1 MSARAAQFDAET
13 GRSVPLSATQP
24 RSRGERRHEG
34 SREGRGA
41 HRARMGA
48 SEVEPTEVSISHK
61 KAYGKTSEKA
71 QLKISKARTH
81 GSHASS
87 SAVSE
92 SPQPSLDY
100 VTPHLS
106 ARNTQDYSTKSSS
119 SLYAGTTADSERT
132 KFMDNIP
139 GIPASEQLTQRGDRA
154 GRTLFPPP
162 SVSNYGQNATYPT
175 GLSSDVKS
183 LPRDTSNTSDLVFC
197 KAPTNR
203 HSKSVRVKDQAE
215 TEMQWNATQENSY
228 RPRDDQRNRPATNEF
243 HYSTRTRGRR
253 NKDGGSVVYN
263 DVKFSGS
270 SRQNVARRSTSTSY
284 SESPT
289 DSHGSSTESES
300 DISSSLDT
308 PLNNKRRRRI
318 RRKPSNKSIGSSVYG
333 DDNTSESENQSVSE
347 PSDTSSAA
355 YSQRKRRT
363 QFPSDEPSN
372 VVPLVSY
379 KELRSAANKIRSSSL
394 TSVSSLEGA
403 GLSGDPSRIQS
414 PLLSPKGTSIA
425 KVRKIQIRSFTSFAD
440 SRLNDKENQPQRRRS
455 TEERESFKIGGRSQT
470 ESSARDLSR
479 DRPPL
484 TRQGSESPS
493 LSKNPFSL
501 KSKPF
506 VRKSSKDSLFSD
518 SECNNTAPDR
528 GHANTVYDVPVA
540 QEQEARCNSAP
551 PAPMPIDTRES
562 RLHSNLP
569 DNGLASSRSAF
580 VPIKPNKRTINDHE
594 PSPPVAAPV
603 AFADSRP
610 EKGNS
615 LSADVLLQPV
625 PRHGNRPL
633 SIVQETDEF
642 LDIQED
648 DSYDVKK
655 VEKMSKKS
663 HLSRSS
669 PIRTSQDHRT
679 TSPSAEDTKSTLRRL
694 SYVRAQ
700 KNSAELPMQP
710 LAVPLSHNNSNSDSS
725 PSYSP
730 VSSSRRY
737 NSEGNSDTKRV
748 LKEFDPV
755 DPHEIMRAAA
765 PPVVAEGDLISF
777 DDENGGEVKE
787 PVKKRTKRISRPKI
801 PTILHVSGEEEE
813 GTNDLDHF
821 ETSRGMVEEG
831 NVSYN
836 KGKESKI
843 LFYIHETV
851 YTCTCDVIL
860 LVNYWTHLLTMVKR
874 SLHNGTPQHFQS
886 IDYFFQLS

>member
-1 MSARAAQFDAET
+1 M
-13 GRSVPLSATQP
+13 
-24 RSRGERRHEG
+24 
-34 SREGRGA
+34 
-41 HRARMGA
+41 
-48 SEVEPTEVSISHK
+48 EPTEVSISHK

-71 QLKISKARTH
+71 QLKISKAR
-81 GSHASS
+81 SHVSHVSS

-92 SPQPSLDY
+92 SSQPSLDY

-106 ARNTQDYSTKSSS
+106 GRNTQDYSPKSTS
-119 SLYAGTTADSERT
+119 SLYACTTADSERA
-132 KFMDNIP
+132 KFTDNIP

-162 SVSNYGQNATYPT
+162 SVSNYGQNVTYPS
-175 GLSSDVKS
+175 GLSSDVKG
-183 LPRDTSNTSDLVFC
+183 LPRDTINTSDLVFC

-203 HSKSVRVKDQAE
+203 HSKSVRGKSQVE

-243 HYSTRTRGRR
+243 HHSTRTRGRR

-289 DSHGSSTESES
+289 DSQGSSTESES

-308 PLNNKRRRRI
+308 PLKRRRRII

-333 DDNTSESENQSVSE
+333 DDNTSESENHSVSE
-347 PSDTSSAA
+347 VSDTNSVA

-363 QFPSDEPSN
+363 QFPSDEPSD
-372 VVPLVSY
+372 VAPLVSY
-379 KELRSAANKIRSSSL
+379 KELRTATNKIRSSSL

-403 GLSGDPSRIQS
+403 GLSGDTSRIQS
-414 PLLSPKGTSIA
+414 PLLSPKGTNIA

-455 TEERESFKIGGRSQT
+455 TEERESFKIRGRSQT
-470 ESSARDLSR
+470 ELSSRELSR

-501 KSKPF
+501 KSKQF

-518 SECNNTAPDR
+518 SECNNISPDR
-528 GHANTVYDVPVA
+528 GLSSSVYDVPVPR
-540 QEQEARCNSAP
+540 EQEARCNSAP
-551 PAPMPIDTRES
+551 PAPTPIDTRES

-569 DNGLASSRSAF
+569 DSGLASPRSAF
-580 VPIKPNKRTINDHE
+580 VPVKPNKRTINDHE

-603 AFADSRP
+603 EFADSRP

-615 LSADVLLQPV
+615 TSADVLLQPV

-642 LDIQED
+642 VDIQED
-648 DSYDVKK
+648 ESYEVRK

-679 TSPSAEDTKSTLRRL
+679 ASPSAEDTQSTLRRL

-710 LAVPLSHNNSNSDSS
+710 LAVPPLNNNSNSDSS
-725 PSYSP
+725 PSCSP
-730 VSSSRRY
+730 GPSSRRY
-737 NSEGNSDTKRV
+737 NLEENSDTKRV

-755 DPHEIMRAAA
+755 DPHKIMRIVA

-777 DDENGGEVKE
+777 DDENGEVKE

-801 PTILHVSGEEEE
+801 PTILSGEEEE
-813 GTNDLDHF
+813 GTNDVDHF
-821 ETSRGMVEEG
+821 ETSRGMVDEG
-831 NVSYN
+831 NVSYD
-836 KGKESKI
+836 KGKGLKSC
-843 LFYIHETV
+843 FYVTV
-851 YTCTCDVIL
+851 
-860 LVNYWTHLLTMVKR
+860 
-874 SLHNGTPQHFQS
+874 
-886 IDYFFQLS
+886 

>member
-1 MSARAAQFDAET
+1 MSTRAAQFDAET
-13 GRSVPLSATQP
+13 GRSVPPNATQA
-24 RSRGERRHEG
+24 RSRSERRYEG
-34 SREGRGA
+34 SRGA
-41 HRARMGA
+41 HRARTGA

-81 GSHASS
+81 GSHVSS

-92 SPQPSLDY
+92 SSHPSLDY

-106 ARNTQDYSTKSSS
+106 GRSIQDYSPKSSS
-119 SLYAGTTADSERT
+119 SLYASTTADSERT

-139 GIPASEQLTQRGDRA
+139 GIPASEQFTPQRGDRA
-154 GRTLFPPP
+154 SRTPFPPP

-183 LPRDTSNTSDLVFC
+183 LPRDTINTSDLVFC

-203 HSKSVRVKDQAE
+203 HSKSVRVKGQAE

-253 NKDGGSVVYN
+253 NKDGAGNIVYN

-289 DSHGSSTESES
+289 DSQGSSTESES
-300 DISSSLDT
+300 DISSSPDT
-308 PLNNKRRRRI
+308 PLKRRRPI

-333 DDNTSESENQSVSE
+333 DDNTSESENQSISE
-347 PSDTSSAA
+347 PSDSAA
-355 YSQRKRRT
+355 YTQRKRRT
-363 QFPSDEPSN
+363 RFPSEEPSN
-372 VVPLVSY
+372 VAPLVSY

-403 GLSGDPSRIQS
+403 GFSGDPSRIQS

-425 KVRKIQIRSFTSFAD
+425 KVRKIQICSFTSFAD

-455 TEERESFKIGGRSQT
+455 TEERESFKIRGRSQT
-470 ESSARDLSR
+470 ESAARDLSR
-479 DRPPL
+479 DRPSL

-506 VRKSSKDSLFSD
+506 SRKSSKDSLFSD
-518 SECNNTAPDR
+518 SECNNIAPD
-528 GHANTVYDVPVA
+528 GGPASTVHDVPVS
-540 QEQEARCNSAP
+540 QEQETRCNSAP
-551 PAPMPIDTRES
+551 PASMPIDTRES
-562 RLHSNLP
+562 RLHSNLT
-569 DNGLASSRSAF
+569 DSALASSRSAF
-580 VPIKPNKRTINDHE
+580 VPVKPNKRIINDHE
-594 PSPPVAAPV
+594 PNPPVAAPV
-603 AFADSRP
+603 AFADTRP

-615 LSADVLLQPV
+615 TSADVLLQPV

-633 SIVQETDEF
+633 SIVQETDEYA
-642 LDIQED
+642 DIKED
-648 DSYDVKK
+648 DSYEVKK
-655 VEKMSKKS
+655 VEKISKKS
-663 HLSRSS
+663 HVTRSS
-669 PIRTSQDHRT
+669 PIRTSQDNRT
-679 TSPSAEDTKSTLRRL
+679 SSPSAEDTNNSTLRRL

-710 LAVPLSHNNSNSDSS
+710 LAVPPLNNNSNSDSS
-725 PSYSP
+725 PPYSP
-730 VSSSRRY
+730 AFSEGPSSGRY
-737 NSEGNSDTKRV
+737 NLEENSDTKRV

-755 DPHEIMRAAA
+755 DSHEIMRTAA

-777 DDENGGEVKE
+777 DDENGEVKE

-801 PTILHVSGEEEE
+801 PTILSADEEE
-813 GTNDLDHF
+813 GTNDVDHF
-821 ETSRGMVEEG
+821 ETSRGMADEG
-831 NVSYN
+831 NVSRN
-836 KGKESKI
+836 KGKASK
-843 LFYIHETV
+843 
-851 YTCTCDVIL
+851 
-860 LVNYWTHLLTMVKR
+860 
-874 SLHNGTPQHFQS
+874 
-886 IDYFFQLS
+886 

>member
-1 MSARAAQFDAET
+1 MSSRTAQFDAET
-13 GRSVPLSATQP
+13 ARSVPPSAP
-24 RSRGERRHEG
+24 VSRSRSERRHEG
-34 SREGRGA
+34 NREGRGA

-48 SEVEPTEVSISHK
+48 SDVEPTEVSISHK

-71 QLKISKARTH
+71 QLKISKARSH
-81 GSHASS
+81 GSHVSG

-106 ARNTQDYSTKSSS
+106 GRNTQDYSPKSSS
-119 SLYAGTTADSERT
+119 SLYASTTADSERT

-139 GIPASEQLTQRGDRA
+139 GIPASEQSTQRGDRA

-183 LPRDTSNTSDLVFC
+183 LPRDTINTGDLVFH

-203 HSKSVRVKDQAE
+203 HSKSVRVRGQAE
-215 TEMQWNATQENSY
+215 TEMQWNASQENSY
-228 RPRDDQRNRPATNEF
+228 RLRDDQRNWPTTNEF
-243 HYSTRTRGRR
+243 HHSTRTRGRR
-253 NKDGGSVVYN
+253 NKDGGNIVYN
-263 DVKFSGS
+263 DVKSSGS

-289 DSHGSSTESES
+289 DSQGSSTESES

-308 PLNNKRRRRI
+308 PLKRRRRI

-333 DDNTSESENQSVSE
+333 DDNTSESENQSISE
-347 PSDTSSAA
+347 PSDASSAVS
-355 YSQRKRRT
+355 SQRKRRT

-372 VVPLVSY
+372 AAPLVSY
-379 KELRSAANKIRSSSL
+379 KDLRSAANKIRSSSL

-403 GLSGDPSRIQS
+403 GLTGDPSRIQS

-440 SRLNDKENQPQRRRS
+440 SRLNDKENQPQRRKS
-455 TEERESFKIGGRSQT
+455 TEERESFKIRGRSQT
-470 ESSARDLSR
+470 ESSARELSR

-518 SECNNTAPDR
+518 SECNNSAPDR
-528 GHANTVYDVPVA
+528 GQASTVYDAPVL
-540 QEQEARCNSAP
+540 QEQETRCNSAP
-551 PAPMPIDTRES
+551 PAPVPIDTRES
-562 RLHSNLP
+562 RLHSNLQDSALP
-569 DNGLASSRSAF
+569 SSRSAF
-580 VPIKPNKRTINDHE
+580 VPVKPNKRTINDHE
-594 PSPPVAAPV
+594 PNPPVAAPV

-615 LSADVLLQPV
+615 TSADVLLQPV

-642 LDIQED
+642 VDIQED
-648 DSYDVKK
+648 DSYEVKK

-663 HLSRSS
+663 HVSRSS

-679 TSPSAEDTKSTLRRL
+679 SPSAEDSNSTLRRL

-710 LAVPLSHNNSNSDSS
+710 LAVPPLNNNSNSDSS

-737 NSEGNSDTKRV
+737 NSEETNDSKRV

-755 DPHEIMRAAA
+755 DPHEIMRTAA
-765 PPVVAEGDLISF
+765 PPGVAEGDLISF
-777 DDENGGEVKE
+777 DDENGEVKE

-801 PTILHVSGEEEE
+801 PTILSGEEED
-813 GTNDLDHF
+813 GTNDMDYF

-836 KGKESKI
+836 KGNESKMR
-843 LFYIHETV
+843 FFSVRVHNF
-851 YTCTCDVIL
+851 IL
-860 LVNYWTHLLTMVKR
+860 LTNYWTDPLTIVQRLLIIALLS
-874 SLHNGTPQHFQS
+874 SLLHENILVLLGEIKCDHA
-886 IDYFFQLS
+886 

>member
-1 MSARAAQFDAET
+1 MSSRTAQFDAET
-13 GRSVPLSATQP
+13 VRSVPSSAPVT
-24 RSRGERRHEG
+24 RSRSERRHEG
-34 SREGRGA
+34 NREGRGA

-71 QLKISKARTH
+71 QLKISKARAH
-81 GSHASS
+81 GSHVSG

-92 SPQPSLDY
+92 SPQSSLDY

-106 ARNTQDYSTKSSS
+106 GRNTQDYSPKSSS
-119 SLYAGTTADSERT
+119 SLYSSTTADSERT

-183 LPRDTSNTSDLVFC
+183 LPRDTVNTSDLVFC
-197 KAPTNR
+197 KAPANR
-203 HSKSVRVKDQAE
+203 HSKSVRVKGQAE

-228 RPRDDQRNRPATNEF
+228 HPRDDQRNRPTTNEF
-243 HYSTRTRGRR
+243 HHSTRTRGRR
-253 NKDGGSVVYN
+253 NKDGGNIVYN

-289 DSHGSSTESES
+289 DSQGSSTESES

-308 PLNNKRRRRI
+308 PLKRRRRI
-318 RRKPSNKSIGSSVYG
+318 RRKPSNKSIGSSMYG

-347 PSDTSSAA
+347 PSDTSSAV

-363 QFPSDEPSN
+363 QYPSDEPSN
-372 VVPLVSY
+372 VAPLVSY
-379 KELRSAANKIRSSSL
+379 KDLRSAANKIRSSSL

-470 ESSARDLSR
+470 ESSARELSR

-501 KSKPF
+501 KSKPL

-518 SECNNTAPDR
+518 SECNNSAPDR
-528 GHANTVYDVPVA
+528 GHASTVYDVPVS
-540 QEQEARCNSAP
+540 QEQEGRCNSAP
-551 PAPMPIDTRES
+551 PAPAPIDTRES

-569 DNGLASSRSAF
+569 EKSGLPSSRSAF
-580 VPIKPNKRTINDHE
+580 VPVKPNKRTINDHE
-594 PSPPVAAPV
+594 PNTPVAAPV

-615 LSADVLLQPV
+615 TSADVLLQPV

-642 LDIQED
+642 VDIQED
-648 DSYDVKK
+648 DSYEVKK

-663 HLSRSS
+663 HVSRSS

-679 TSPSAEDTKSTLRRL
+679 SSPSAEDTKSTLRRL

-710 LAVPLSHNNSNSDSS
+710 LAVPPLNNNSNSDSS

-730 VSSSRRY
+730 VPSSRRY
-737 NSEGNSDTKRV
+737 NSEENSDTKRV

-755 DPHEIMRAAA
+755 DPHEIMRTAA
-765 PPVVAEGDLISF
+765 PAVVAEGDLISF
-777 DDENGGEVKE
+777 DDENGEVKE

-801 PTILHVSGEEEE
+801 PTILSGGEEE
-813 GTNDLDHF
+813 GTNDMDHF
-821 ETSRGMVEEG
+821 EISRGMVEES

-836 KGKESKI
+836 KGNESNM
-843 LFYIHETV
+843 LFF
-851 YTCTCDVIL
+851 L
-860 LVNYWTHLLTMVKR
+860 
-874 SLHNGTPQHFQS
+874 
-886 IDYFFQLS
+886 

>member
-1 MSARAAQFDAET
+1 MSTRPAQFDAET
-13 GRSVPLSATQP
+13 GRSVQPSATQA
-24 RSRGERRHEG
+24 RSRSEKRHEG

-48 SEVEPTEVSISHK
+48 SEVEPTEVGISHK

-71 QLKISKARTH
+71 QLKISKARSH
-81 GSHASS
+81 GSHVSS

-92 SPQPSLDY
+92 SSQPSLDY
-100 VTPHLS
+100 VSSHLS
-106 ARNTQDYSTKSSS
+106 ARNTQDYSPKSSS
-119 SLYAGTTADSERT
+119 SLYASTTADSERT

-162 SVSNYGQNATYPT
+162 SVSNYGQNVTYPT

-183 LPRDTSNTSDLVFC
+183 LPKDTNNTSDLVFC

-203 HSKSVRVKDQAE
+203 HSKSVRVKGQAE

-228 RPRDDQRNRPATNEF
+228 RPRDDQRNRPVTNEF

-253 NKDGGSVVYN
+253 NKDGGNIVYN

-270 SRQNVARRSTSTSY
+270 SRQNVARRSTSISY

-289 DSHGSSTESES
+289 DSQGSSTESES
-300 DISSSLDT
+300 DISSSPDT
-308 PLNNKRRRRI
+308 SLKRRRRI

-363 QFPSDEPSN
+363 QFPSEEPSIPA
-372 VVPLVSY
+372 PLVSY
-379 KELRSAANKIRSSSL
+379 KEFQSATNKIRSSSL

-440 SRLNDKENQPQRRRS
+440 SHLNDKENQPQRRRS
-455 TEERESFKIGGRSQT
+455 TEERESFKIRGRSLT
-470 ESSARDLSR
+470 ESFARDLPR

-493 LSKNPFSL
+493 LSKSPFSL

-518 SECNNTAPDR
+518 SECNNIAPDR
-528 GHANTVYDVPVA
+528 GHASTVYDVPVS
-540 QEQEARCNSAP
+540 QEHEARCNSAP
-551 PAPMPIDTRES
+551 PAPTPIDTRES

-569 DNGLASSRSAF
+569 DSGLASSRSAF
-580 VPIKPNKRTINDHE
+580 VPVKPNKRTINDHE

-603 AFADSRP
+603 TFADSRP

-615 LSADVLLQPV
+615 TLADVLLQPV

-642 LDIQED
+642 VDVQED
-648 DSYDVKK
+648 DGYEVKK

-663 HLSRSS
+663 HVSRSS
-669 PIRTSQDHRT
+669 PIRASQDCRT
-679 TSPSAEDTKSTLRRL
+679 SSPSAEGNSSTLRRL

-700 KNSAELPMQP
+700 KNSADLPTHPPAVQP
-710 LAVPLSHNNSNSDSS
+710 LNNNSNSDSS
-725 PSYSP
+725 PTYSP
-730 VSSSRRY
+730 AFSEVPSSRRY
-737 NSEGNSDTKRV
+737 NPAENNDTKRV

-755 DPHEIMRAAA
+755 DPHEITRTTA

-777 DDENGGEVKE
+777 DDENGEVKE

-801 PTILHVSGEEEE
+801 PTILSGEEEE
-813 GTNDLDHF
+813 YTNDVDHC

-836 KGKESKI
+836 KGNKSKI
-843 LFYIHETV
+843 FISVSVHNFIFLT
-851 YTCTCDVIL
+851 
-860 LVNYWTHLLTMVKR
+860 NYCTHL
-874 SLHNGTPQHFQS
+874 SQ
-886 IDYFFQLS
+886 

>member
-1 MSARAAQFDAET
+1 MSTRTAQFDAET
-13 GRSVPLSATQP
+13 GRSVPPSATQA
-24 RSRGERRHEG
+24 RSRSERRHEG

-41 HRARMGA
+41 HRSRMGA

-61 KAYGKTSEKA
+61 KAYGKMSEKA

-81 GSHASS
+81 VGQVSS

-92 SPQPSLDY
+92 SSQPSLDY
-100 VTPHLS
+100 VTPHL
-106 ARNTQDYSTKSSS
+106 ARSTQDYSPKSSS
-119 SLYAGTTADSERT
+119 SHYASATADSERT

-154 GRTLFPPP
+154 SRTLFPPP

-183 LPRDTSNTSDLVFC
+183 LPRDTINTSDLVFC

-203 HSKSVRVKDQAE
+203 HSKAVRVKSQAE

-228 RPRDDQRNRPATNEF
+228 RPRDDQRNRSATNEF
-243 HYSTRTRGRR
+243 HYSTRPRGRR
-253 NKDGGSVVYN
+253 NKDGGNIVYN
-263 DVKFSGS
+263 DVKFSGP
-270 SRQNVARRSTSTSY
+270 SRQNVARRSTTTSY

-289 DSHGSSTESES
+289 DSQGSSTESES
-300 DISSSLDT
+300 DISSSPDT
-308 PLNNKRRRRI
+308 PLKRRRRI

-347 PSDTSSAA
+347 PSDSAP

-363 QFPSDEPSN
+363 QFPSEEPCN
-372 VVPLVSY
+372 VAPLVSY

-414 PLLSPKGTSIA
+414 PLLSPKGTGIA
-425 KVRKIQIRSFTSFAD
+425 KVRKIQIRSFTSFSD
-440 SRLNDKENQPQRRRS
+440 SRLNNKENQPQRRRS
-455 TEERESFKIGGRSQT
+455 AEERESFKIRGRSQT
-470 ESSARDLSR
+470 ESSARELSQ
-479 DRPPL
+479 DRTPL

-518 SECNNTAPDR
+518 SECNNIAPDK
-528 GHANTVYDVPVA
+528 GHASTVNDVPVS

-551 PAPMPIDTRES
+551 PAPLPIDIRES
-562 RLHSNLP
+562 RFHSNLP
-569 DNGLASSRSAF
+569 DNGLASPRSAF
-580 VPIKPNKRTINDHE
+580 VPVKPNKRTINDHE
-594 PSPPVAAPV
+594 PGLPVAAPV

-615 LSADVLLQPV
+615 TTADVLLQPV

-633 SIVQETDEF
+633 SIVQETDEYV
-642 LDIQED
+642 DMQED
-648 DSYDVKK
+648 DSYEIKK

-669 PIRTSQDHRT
+669 PIRTSQDHRMS
-679 TSPSAEDTKSTLRRL
+679 SPSAEDNKSTLRRL

-710 LAVPLSHNNSNSDSS
+710 LAVPPLNSNSNSDSL

-730 VSSSRRY
+730 AFTEVPSSRRY
-737 NSEGNSDTKRV
+737 KSEENSDTKRV

-755 DPHEIMRAAA
+755 DSHEIIRTAA
-765 PPVVAEGDLISF
+765 PHVVAEGDLISF
-777 DDENGGEVKE
+777 DDENGEVKE

-801 PTILHVSGEEEE
+801 PTILSGQEEEATE
-813 GTNDLDHF
+813 DVKHF

-831 NVSYN
+831 NVCYN
-836 KGKESKI
+836 EGNETKMLIFVLDII
-843 LFYIHETV
+843 LFFLPITRH
-851 YTCTCDVIL
+851 I
-860 LVNYWTHLLTMVKR
+860 
-874 SLHNGTPQHFQS
+874 F
-886 IDYFFQLS
+886 

>member
-1 MSARAAQFDAET
+1 MSTRPAQFDAET
-13 GRSVPLSATQP
+13 GRSVPPSATQA
-24 RSRGERRHEG
+24 RSRSERRHEG

-81 GSHASS
+81 GSHVSS

-92 SPQPSLDY
+92 GPQPSLDY

-106 ARNTQDYSTKSSS
+106 GRNTQDYSPKSSS

-175 GLSSDVKS
+175 GLSSDVKG
-183 LPRDTSNTSDLVFC
+183 LPRDTINNSDLVFC

-203 HSKSVRVKDQAE
+203 HSKSVRVKGQAE

-228 RPRDDQRNRPATNEF
+228 RPRDDQRNRPATNEL

-253 NKDGGSVVYN
+253 NKDGGSIVYN

-270 SRQNVARRSTSTSY
+270 SRQNVTRRSTSTSY

-289 DSHGSSTESES
+289 DTQGSSTESES

-308 PLNNKRRRRI
+308 PLKRRRRI

-372 VVPLVSY
+372 VAPLVSY
-379 KELRSAANKIRSSSL
+379 KELRNAANKIRSSSM

-403 GLSGDPSRIQS
+403 GLSSDPSRIQS

-425 KVRKIQIRSFTSFAD
+425 KVRKIQICSFTSFAD
-440 SRLNDKENQPQRRRS
+440 SRLNDKENLPQRRRS
-455 TEERESFKIGGRSQT
+455 TEERESFKIRGRPQT
-470 ESSARDLSR
+470 ESSSRELSR

-518 SECNNTAPDR
+518 SECSNIAPDR
-528 GHANTVYDVPVA
+528 GHTSTVYDVPVL

-551 PAPMPIDTRES
+551 PAPVPIDTRES
-562 RLHSNLP
+562 RLYSNLP
-569 DNGLASSRSAF
+569 DSELASSRSAF
-580 VPIKPNKRTINDHE
+580 VPVKPNKRTINDHE
-594 PSPPVAAPV
+594 PSPPVSAPV

-615 LSADVLLQPV
+615 TSADVLLQPV

-642 LDIQED
+642 VDIQED
-648 DSYDVKK
+648 DSYEVKK

-669 PIRTSQDHRT
+669 PVRTSQDHRT

-710 LAVPLSHNNSNSDSS
+710 LAVPPLNNNSNSDSS
-725 PSYSP
+725 PSHSAVP
-730 VSSSRRY
+730 SSRRY
-737 NSEGNSDTKRV
+737 NSEENSDTKRV

-755 DPHEIMRAAA
+755 DPHETMRTAV

-777 DDENGGEVKE
+777 DDENSEVKE

-801 PTILHVSGEEEE
+801 PTILSGEEEE
-813 GTNDLDHF
+813 GTNDMDHF

-836 KGKESKI
+836 KGNESKM
-843 LFYIHETV
+843 LFAVRVHNV
-851 YTCTCDVIL
+851 VL
-860 LVNYWTHLLTMVKR
+860 LANYWAHLLTIYSQEKC
-874 SLHNGTPQHFQS
+874 NGTSQHLPLLIIS
-886 IDYFFQLS
+886 LLSSLACMKIY

>member
-1 MSARAAQFDAET
+1 MSSRTAQFDAET
-13 GRSVPLSATQP
+13 ARSVPPSAPLS
-24 RSRGERRHEG
+24 RSRSERRHEG

-41 HRARMGA
+41 HRTRMGA
-48 SEVEPTEVSISHK
+48 NEVEPTEVNISHK
-61 KAYGKTSEKA
+61 KVYGKTTEKA

-81 GSHASS
+81 GSHVSG

-106 ARNTQDYSTKSSS
+106 GRNTQDYSPKSSS
-119 SLYAGTTADSERT
+119 SLYSSATADSERT

-162 SVSNYGQNATYPT
+162 SVSHYGQNASYPT

-183 LPRDTSNTSDLVFC
+183 LPRDTINTSDLVFC

-203 HSKSVRVKDQAE
+203 HSKSARVKGQAE

-228 RPRDDQRNRPATNEF
+228 RPRDDQRNRPTTNEF
-243 HYSTRTRGRR
+243 HHSTRTRGRR
-253 NKDGGSVVYN
+253 NKDGGNIVYN

-289 DSHGSSTESES
+289 DSQGSSTESES

-308 PLNNKRRRRI
+308 PLKRRRRI
-318 RRKPSNKSIGSSVYG
+318 RRKPSNKSIGSSMYG

-347 PSDTSSAA
+347 PSDTSSAV

-363 QFPSDEPSN
+363 QYPSDEPSN
-372 VVPLVSY
+372 VAPLVSY
-379 KELRSAANKIRSSSL
+379 KDLRSAANKIRSSSL

-403 GLSGDPSRIQS
+403 SLTGDPSRIQS
-414 PLLSPKGTSIA
+414 PLLSPKGTGIA
-425 KVRKIQIRSFTSFAD
+425 KVRKIQIRSFTSFTD

-455 TEERESFKIGGRSQT
+455 TEERESFKIRGRSQT
-470 ESSARDLSR
+470 ESSAREMSR

-501 KSKPF
+501 KSKSF
-506 VRKSSKDSLFSD
+506 VRKSSKDSLLSD
-518 SECNNTAPDR
+518 SECNTAPDR
-528 GHANTVYDVPVA
+528 GHASTVYDVPVLK
-540 QEQEARCNSAP
+540 EQEGRCNSAP
-551 PAPMPIDTRES
+551 PAPTPVDTRES

-569 DNGLASSRSAF
+569 DSGLPSSRSAF
-580 VPIKPNKRTINDHE
+580 VPVKPNKRTINDHE
-594 PSPPVAAPV
+594 PNPPVAAPV

-615 LSADVLLQPV
+615 TSADVLLHPV

-642 LDIQED
+642 VDIQDD
-648 DSYDVKK
+648 DSYEVKK

-663 HLSRSS
+663 HVSMSS

-679 TSPSAEDTKSTLRRL
+679 SSPSAEDTKSTLRRL

-710 LAVPLSHNNSNSDSS
+710 QAVPPLNTNSNSDSS

-737 NSEGNSDTKRV
+737 NSEENSDTKRV
-748 LKEFDPV
+748 LKEFDSV
-755 DPHEIMRAAA
+755 DPHEIMRTAA

-777 DDENGGEVKE
+777 DDENGEVKE

-801 PTILHVSGEEEE
+801 PTILSGEEEE
-813 GTNDLDHF
+813 GTNGMGNY
-821 ETSRGMVEEG
+821 ETSGGMVQDD
-831 NVSYN
+831 NVAYN
-836 KGKESKI
+836 KGNESKC
-843 LFYIHETV
+843 FFSVRVHNF
-851 YTCTCDVIL
+851 IL
-860 LVNYWTHLLTMVKR
+860 LKNYWTNLLTIV
-874 SLHNGTPQHFQS
+874 
-886 IDYFFQLS
+886 